1 MNIGQASIMSK
12 LSAKTIRYYEDIDL
26 VKPDRQPNG
35 YRDYTNR
42 HLHCLKFL
50 HRSRN
55 LGFSIEECRKLLSLY
70 DDKGRA
76 SADVKALA
84 KTHLEDIELKIL
96 ELQSLRVTLGQLV
109 DACSGDDR
117 PDCPILENMAS
128 DG

>member
-1 MNIGQASIMSK
+1 MNIGQASTRSK
-12 LSAKTIRYYEDIDL
+12 LSAKTIRYYEDIEL
-26 VKPDRQPNG
+26 VKPDRQSNG

-42 HLHCLKFL
+42 HLHCLKFIY
-50 HRSRN
+50 RSRN

-70 DDKGRA
+70 EDKGRA

-84 KTHLEDIELKIL
+84 KSHLQDIELKIL
-96 ELQSLRVTLGQLV
+96 ELQSLRVTLGHLV